1 MTVSAVTYFGSHSV
15 SVLTGLQILS
25 NHTNLN
31 HFDLRQCQLQ
41 NRKKKAR
48 FLRASRR
55 DVDLPYRHESPRRST
70 TLPIILNRS
79 GR

>member
-1 MTVSAVTYFGSHSV
+1 MIVSAVTDFGIRSV
-15 SVLTGLQILS
+15 SILTNLQILS
-25 NHTNLN
+25 NHTNLKC
-31 HFDLRQCQLQ
+31 FDLRQCRLQ

-48 FLRASRR
+48 KKRASRR